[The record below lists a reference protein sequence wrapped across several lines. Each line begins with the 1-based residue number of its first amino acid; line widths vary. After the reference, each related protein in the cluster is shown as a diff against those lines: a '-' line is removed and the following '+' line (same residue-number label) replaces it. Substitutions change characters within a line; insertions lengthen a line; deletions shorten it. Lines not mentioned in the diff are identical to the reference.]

1 MKKYDKFGLENLEG
15 DRSLLAVL
23 SPPLDVEVVKD
34 HCSVPF
40 SLTYV
45 PNLMRQG
52 IASDRVRYYNYTII
66 S

>member
-1 MKKYDKFGLENLEG
+1 MKKYVECGLENLEG
-15 DRSLLAVL
+15 DQSLLAVL
-23 SPPLDVEVVKD
+23 SPPLDVKVVKD

-52 IASDRVRYYNYTII
+52 IASDRVRYCHH
-66 S
+66 